1 VTDPTDDEAWVAAL
15 RARAAD
21 VTPPVPVDVP
31 RALRKGR
38 RRRAVRGAAV
48 GAGALVVAFGVVV
61 GGASLLPNLQ
71 GGSSDS
77 SASMV
82 ESAADQDAGS
92 DAGSDAAGGAAGAP
106 VPGSS
111 GEAADSSRPTMT
123 PPELVAA
130 VADGTV
136 PPEGVLVEQ
145 DAVPADDFLKSIG
158 TTQADDPVVTP
169 PGDWSSLMAACLG
182 RAKWPA
188 EIVLGSGGWEIELT
202 PDEAEAFV
210 PDLRYCA
217 ARYQLS

>member
-1 VTDPTDDEAWVAAL
+1 MTEPTDDEAWVAAL

-38 RRRAVRGAAV
+38 RRRAVRSAAV

-82 ESAADQDAGS
+82 ESAADQDT
-92 DAGSDAAGGAAGAP
+92 GSDAAGGAAGTP

-111 GEAADSSRPTMT
+111 YEAADSGRPTMT

-136 PPEGVLVEQ
+136 PPDGVLVEQ
-145 DAVPADDFLKSIG
+145 DAVPADDFLASIG
-158 TTQADDPVVTP
+158 TTQAADPVVTP

-182 RAKWPA
+182 RAGWPA

>member
-1 VTDPTDDEAWVAAL
+1 MTDPTDDEAWVAAL

-31 RALRKGR
+31 RALRRGR

-82 ESAADQDAGS
+82 ESAADQ

>member
-1 VTDPTDDEAWVAAL
+1 MTDPTDDEAWVAAL

-92 DAGSDAAGGAAGAP
+92 DAAGGAAGAP

-136 PPEGVLVEQ
+136 PSEGVLVEQ